1 MKRRDKKNLKFLL
14 EASPE
19 TLDIWYQHA
28 SQTDLEYADSLL
40 ILAEIELQDKKVR
53 TSEDCVDA
61 KQILDQ
67 FRKGR

>member
-19 TLDIWYQHA
+19 TLDVWYKHA
-28 SQTDLEYADSLL
+28 SQDDLEYADSLL
-40 ILAEIELQDKKVR
+40 TLAEIEFQDKRVQ
-53 TSEDCVDA
+53 TSDDCTDA
-61 KQILDQ
+61 QQILDQ

>member
-19 TLDIWYQHA
+19 TLDIWYKHA
-28 SQTDLEYADSLL
+28 SQDDLEYADSLL
-40 ILAEIELQDKKVR
+40 ILAEIEMQDKKVL
-53 TSEDCVDA
+53 TSVDCVDA
-61 KQILDQ
+61 RQILDQ